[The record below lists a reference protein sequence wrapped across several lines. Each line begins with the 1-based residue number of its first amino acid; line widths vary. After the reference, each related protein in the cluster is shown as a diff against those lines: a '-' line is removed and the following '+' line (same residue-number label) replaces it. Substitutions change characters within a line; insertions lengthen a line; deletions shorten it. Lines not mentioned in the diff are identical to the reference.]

1 MPDIFYLIFSW
12 WKQMLAVILLSLL
25 TAGIIVYTK
34 PLKYLSVATAV
45 PGSVVSADKSRIFSE
60 NIQALYSDLGLP
72 EDLDVIVGTG
82 QLDTIY
88 LAVTD
93 QFNLYDHYKVSEQG
107 KEARIKAAFLLQKNS
122 KVMKSEY
129 GELKIK
135 VWDTDKELAPQL
147 ANALIEKLKTI
158 HQDLQNANNHSS
170 LEGLK
175 IASKKIKSEIDSLD
189 IKVNSPEKKNDE
201 SISTRK
207 NLSDRLQQYEKLISE
222 YQLML
227 DSKPPALVLVEKA
240 RTSPWPN
247 KPKRIETMIITFF
260 LSFLFALL
268 VALVMER
275 RKKVSL

>member
-1 MPDIFYLIFSW
+1 MPDIFYLISRW
-12 WKQMLAVILLSLL
+12 WKQMLVVIFISLL

-45 PGSVVSADKSRIFSE
+45 PGSVVSSDKSRIFSE

-72 EDLDVIVGTG
+72 EDLDMIVGTG

-93 QFNLYDHYKVSEQG
+93 QFNLYDHYKVLEQG
-107 KEARIKAAFLLQKNS
+107 NEARIKAAYLLQKNS

-129 GELKIK
+129 GELKVK
-135 VWDTDKELAPQL
+135 VWDTDKDLAPQL
-147 ANALIEKLKTI
+147 ANALMEKLKTI
-158 HQDLQNANNHSS
+158 HQDLQNANNHTS

-175 IASKKIKSEIDSLD
+175 IAKGKIKLQIDTLD
-189 IKVNSPEKKNDE
+189 TKTKMNEKNNE
-201 SISTRK
+201 ENISNRK
-207 NLSDRLQQYEKLISE
+207 ILSDRLQQYEKLISE

-227 DSKPPALVLVEKA
+227 DSKPPALVVVEKA
-240 RTSPWPN
+240 RTSPWPD
-247 KPKRIETMIITFF
+247 KPKRIETMIVTFL

-268 VALVMER
+268 LALVMER
-275 RKKVSL
+275 RKTVSL